1 MTVAVSGRSQSSL
14 FTPSDGQLRQLA
26 PAKIATRRQCPR
38 QQHASHLHAV
48 QAVSARMPLFV
59 ASRGCCPALACIPAV
74 IISYFDP
81 ASVGN
86 LGLMTIPCIVFYI
99 MQLFIDSFIA
109 NTWASKYERFAAVEA
124 SYNEQMQQLESSSG
138 GADQVSSKVVAKLAA
153 GAAALASGAGSE
165 GDGLIST
172 VVAGGATRPSRG
184 ALTLRR
190 SSHSDGEEAGLMQ
203 NVELN
208 EVNPM
213 AEGNG
218 AAAPSTQQHCV
229 SWK

>member
-1 MTVAVSGRSQSSL
+1 M
-14 FTPSDGQLRQLA
+14 
-26 PAKIATRRQCPR
+26 
-38 QQHASHLHAV
+38 
-48 QAVSARMPLFV
+48 
-59 ASRGCCPALACIPAV
+59 PAV

-124 SYNEQMQQLESSSG
+124 SYNEQMQQLEGSSG
-138 GADQVSSKVVAKLAA
+138 GAEQVSGKVVAKLAA
-153 GAAALASGAGSE
+153 NAAALAAEGAAAGVGSE
-165 GDGLIST
+165 GDRLIST
-172 VVAGGATRPSRG
+172 VVAGGVMRPSRG
-184 ALTLRR
+184 ALALRR

-213 AEGNG
+213 AEGKG
-218 AAAPSTQQHCV
+218 AAAPSTQHV